1 MVGLLTGESMK
12 LVFFGTGKFGLPT
25 IKKLIAS
32 DHEVLAVVTQPDK
45 KKGRG
50 HNFKPTSVKALVGQ
64 IAPATDVF
72 QPEKVSSKEFVETL
86 KSMGVEIF
94 VVVDYGQLLS
104 KEVLMAPSKYCIN
117 LHPSL
122 LPKYRGAS
130 PLNHVILNGD
140 PETGNTVIKMNER
153 MDAGSIIMQSKMDI
167 GVEEDA
173 ESLGN
178 RLSGQGADLVLKAL
192 DEIEAGA
199 EHFTKQDEEEA
210 TYAHKLK
217 KEDGLIDWETSA
229 VDIVRKIRALKPWP
243 GAFTLLEGKQLKV
256 IEAEIVDAP
265 EENIAAGTI
274 FDYKQFIVKAG
285 QGAIRIDMLQ
295 LEGKKAMSTEE
306 FLRGHALD
314 GNIIMGT
321 QS

>member
-1 MVGLLTGESMK
+1 MK
-12 LVFFGTGKFGLPT
+12 LVFFGTGKFGLST

-50 HNFKPTSVKALVGQ
+50 HNIKPTSVKALVGQ
-64 IAPATDVF
+64 IAPAIDVL
-72 QPEKVSSKEFVETL
+72 QPEKVSSKEFVEIL
-86 KSMGVEIF
+86 KSMGAEIF

-104 KEVLMAPSKYCIN
+104 KEVLKAPSKYCIN

-173 ESLGN
+173 ESLGS

-192 DEIEAGA
+192 DEIEVGE
-199 EHFTKQDEEEA
+199 EHFTKQDEGEA

-229 VDIVRKIRALKPWP
+229 VDIIRKIRALKPWP

-265 EENIAAGTI
+265 EGNIAAGTI
-274 FDYKQFIVKAG
+274 FDYKQFIVKAA